1 MSTTTDKTASPRAR
15 TGLFAALAIVGPGVI
30 TAMAGND
37 AGGVTTYSVA
47 GASFGYDTLWMILVM
62 VFALGVVQEMA
73 VRMGCVTGKGLAAL
87 IREKFGIRSTLFA
100 MVALLLSNTAT
111 SVAEFAGIAAA
122 LELFGIPKYVSVPVS
137 ALAVWLLVVRG
148 DFRRVEKV
156 LLALSAVFGLYV
168 ASAFVAQPDWGE
180 VLRATVVPTFRPTVP
195 FIALV
200 IAAIGTTIAPWMQ
213 FFAQSNVVDKGLD
226 VSDLRNQRIDAIAGV
241 IAANLVAWFIIIT
254 TGTVLYPQG
263 IEITSAEQAAAAL
276 APIAGQ
282 YATVLFA
289 IGLFGASLL
298 AASVLPLTAAYAITE
313 AFGWERG
320 IDRSWSEAP
329 AFNSIYTFV
338 IFFGAA
344 VVLIPGAPLIT
355 LMVLSQ
361 TLGGILLPFMLIF
374 MVKLVNDRRIMG
386 AHVNTDWQ
394 NALAWG
400 TIVTVIGLTVALFGL
415 QAATALGLL

>member
-1 MSTTTDKTASPRAR
+1 MPATDKTATPRAR

-87 IREKFGIRSTLFA
+87 IREKFGIRPTLLA

-180 VLRATVVPTFRPTVP
+180 VIRSTVVPTFRPTVP

-226 VSDLRNQRIDAIAGV
+226 VADLRNQRIDAIVGV
-241 IAANLVAWFIIIT
+241 VAASLVAWFIIIT

-344 VVLIPGAPLIT
+344 VVLLPGAPLIQ

-386 AHVNTDWQ
+386 AHVNTGWQ

>member
-1 MSTTTDKTASPRAR
+1 MTPTTDTRR
-15 TGLFAALAIVGPGVI
+15 FRLLGLLAVVGPGVI

-47 GASFGYDTLWMILVM
+47 GASYGYKTLWMILVM
-62 VFALGVVQEMA
+62 VFALGVVQEMS
-73 VRMGCVTGKGLAAL
+73 VRMGCVTGKGLASL
-87 IREKFGIRSTLFA
+87 IRERFGVRATMFA
-100 MVALLLSNTAT
+100 MLALLVSNTAT

-122 LELFGIPKYVSVPVS
+122 LELFSVPKFVSVPVA

-148 DFRRVEKV
+148 DFRKVEKV
-156 LLALSAVFGLYV
+156 LLALSAVFILYV
-168 ASAFVAQPDWGE
+168 IAAFSAEPDWGE
-180 VLRATVVPTFRPTVP
+180 VLRATVVPQFEPTVP

-213 FFAQSNVVDKGLD
+213 FFAQSNVVDKGLG
-226 VSDLRNQRIDAIAGV
+226 VEDLASQRIDAVAGV
-241 IAANLVAWFIIIT
+241 IAASAVAWFIIIT
-254 TGTVLYPQG
+254 TGTVLYPEG
-263 IEITSAEQAAAAL
+263 IHITSAEQAASAL
-276 APIAGQ
+276 GPVAGQ
-282 YATVLFA
+282 YASALFA

-320 IDRSWSEAP
+320 IDRTWAEAP
-329 AFNSIYTFV
+329 AFNTIYTFV

-344 VVLIPGAPLIT
+344 VVLLPGAPLIQ

-374 MVKLVNDRRIMG
+374 MVLLINDRRIMG
-386 AHVNTDWQ
+386 TYVNNTWQ
-394 NALAWG
+394 NLLAWG
-400 TIVTVIGLTVALFGL
+400 TIVTVITLTVMLFGMQIG
-415 QAATALGLL
+415 QAVGLL